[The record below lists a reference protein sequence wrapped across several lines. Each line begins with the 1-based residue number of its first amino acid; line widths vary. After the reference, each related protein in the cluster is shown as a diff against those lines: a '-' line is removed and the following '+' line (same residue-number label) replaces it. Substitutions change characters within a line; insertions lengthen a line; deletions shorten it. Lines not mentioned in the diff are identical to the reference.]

1 MSKFEFIPELVVG
14 RDYDPSPGQK
24 FMDNFDAIF
33 EAIQN
38 SGDNSLN
45 SSGKVKIKIS
55 YKSVYKEDLKFID
68 KNFEKHL
75 KASRKIGDKFIL
87 EQEKVDLILI
97 EDFNTTGITGDPLRN
112 KKQTEDGKENNF
124 YFMNQSFGGNQKL
137 DDARKGGS
145 EGEGIQAF
153 NLNSQIS
160 TFFYYSVDSTNN
172 NRPSFF
178 GISYLGS
185 RDVDSSDFAPYAF
198 FGQKIKNDAFKEDT
212 FDAYPVTDE
221 ENINQLAKIFK
232 LKRKPN
238 EPGTSIIIPHYKK
251 NGVENKDLLISR
263 IIEIYRVPIFRDQL
277 EIEVDEIIINKSTI
291 KELHK
296 NGLHPKTKKKF
307 NEEQKD
313 LIDEYYNFLNQT
325 EDAKNS
331 EADFV
336 INHTGQS
343 KIEKDMFENFETIIN
358 KFNDRE
364 FFSVKINFI
373 INRLNKN
380 AKTVR
385 DRTKEFRTYVKFYF
399 KKFPVQF
406 DIIEPLND
414 FIRKKMSIHKVRYP
428 IQGFSLIDIQDD
440 PAALLTKNAE
450 VANHSNIMAKNPKL
464 DNNYKSYYNTI
475 LFLKSFPNNFYYLL
489 TNEEN
494 VSDYDITQDLFKTEE
509 DGSAM
514 RKTDDL
520 GDDKK
525 YEDEEEEDS
534 QGELPVTIFKVPDI
548 IVPPIFPKLY
558 YYERYAEC
566 KDEKIIYTIIGVK
579 YTEAEIKKK
588 LIDAENYIKETNDV
602 KRSDYKSKEDKLKLL
617 RMDKT
622 VITFKRR
629 ILEYKDFLAN
639 GCTFYPRR
647 IEIEAAFDGEGF
659 GNKSF
664 RRYCI
669 EDFDFSDDKTFKF
682 KLEKNVTLDSRN
694 ENHIRLIAKNESFTF
709 RLTGFDK
716 KNIEDV
722 RWRDRAYSI
731 DE

>member
-1 MSKFEFIPELVVG
+1 MSKFEFIPELVTG

-38 SGDNSLN
+38 SGDNALN
-45 SSGKVKIKIS
+45 SSNKVKIKIS
-55 YKSVYKEDLKFID
+55 YQSVYKEDLKFID

-87 EQEKVDLILI
+87 EQDRVDLIII
-97 EDFNTTGITGDPLRN
+97 EDFNTTGITGDPLSN
-112 KKQTEDGKENNF
+112 KKQTSEGKENNF

-137 DDARKGGS
+137 DDPKKGGS

-153 NLNSQIS
+153 NLNSRIS
-160 TFFYYSVDSTNN
+160 TFFYYSIDSSNN
-172 NRPSFF
+172 NRPAFF

-185 RDVDSSDFAPYAF
+185 RDVDYSDFAPYAF
-198 FGQKIKNDAFKEDT
+198 FGQKVKNEAFKD
-212 FDAYPVTDE
+212 DIYSAYPITDDK
-221 ENINQLAKIFK
+221 NINELAKTFK
-232 LKRKPN
+232 LKRKPQ
-238 EPGTSIIIPHYKK
+238 ETGTSIIIPHYKK
-251 NGVENKDLLISR
+251 NGVENKDLLISK
-263 IIEIYRVPIFRDQL
+263 IIDIYRVAIFRDQL
-277 EIEVDEIIINKSTI
+277 EIDVDNISINKSTI
-291 KELHK
+291 KELNK
-296 NGLHPKTKKKF
+296 NGLHPKTEKKF

-313 LIDEYYNFLNQT
+313 LIEEYYNFLNQT
-325 EDAKNS
+325 ENNKNS
-331 EADFV
+331 QPDFE
-336 INHTGQS
+336 INHTGQA
-343 KIEKDMFENFETIIN
+343 KLDKDLFNNFEQIIK
-358 KFNDRE
+358 KFNDRD
-364 FFSVKINFI
+364 FFSVKINFN

-385 DRTKEFRTYVKFYF
+385 DRTKELRTHVKFYF
-399 KKFPVQF
+399 KKFPAQF
-406 DIIEPLND
+406 DVIEPFND
-414 FIRKKMSIHKVRYP
+414 FIRKKMSIHKVRYNL
-428 IQGFSLIDIQDD
+428 QAFSLMDIQDD
-440 PAALLTKNAE
+440 AAALLVKNAE

-475 LFLKSFPNNFYYLL
+475 LFLKGFPKIFYFLL

-494 VSDYDITQDLFKTEE
+494 ISDYDITQDLFRTEE
-509 DGSAM
+509 DGTSI
-514 RKTDDL
+514 RKTDGSSDEN
-520 GDDKK
+520 K
-525 YEDEEEEDS
+525 YEDEEEDEA
-534 QGELPVTIFKVPDI
+534 QGELPTSVFKVTDI

-566 KDEKIIYTIIGVK
+566 KDDKIIYTIIGVK
-579 YTEAEIKKK
+579 YTEADIKKK
-588 LIDAENYIKETNDV
+588 IIEAENYLKKTNEV
-602 KRSDYKSKEDKLKLL
+602 KRSDYSSKEGKLKLMRL
-617 RMDKT
+617 DKI

-629 ILEYKDFLAN
+629 ILEYKDFLTN

-669 EDFDFSDDKTFKF
+669 EDFDFADDKNFKF
-682 KLEKNVTLDSRN
+682 KLEKNISLDSRN
-694 ENHIRLIAKNESFTF
+694 ENHIRLIAKNENFTF
-709 RLTGFDK
+709 KLTGFDK